1 MFFEA
6 VDHGV
11 NADGANALIGTE
23 TVNKTA
29 MSHSE
34 HKGHGIGAIM
44 LLSASLIWGVAFVA
58 QSAGMQYV
66 GPYTFTAVRSALAA
80 IGLGILILIL
90 DHKGIKSKN
99 TDKKVL
105 WQAGII
111 LGVVMTIASNLQQ
124 IGLVTTSAG
133 KAGFITS
140 LYIVLVPVFGL
151 FVKRRPHPMLWVS
164 VMIALVGLY
173 FLSIR
178 GDFSMSTGDL
188 LVLASAVAFTFQI
201 LLVDHFSPRVDII
214 RLNLIQFSV
223 MAILSFVPMMALEQ
237 PSISAISDA
246 WLPIVYAGLFSGCGA
261 YTLQMMGQRRVEP
274 ATASL
279 LLSPENVFSAL
290 AGWAILGQTLTARE
304 LAGCAMVFLAII
316 SSQLPWRKWFGK
328 RQAAAEPVVAQVAVE
343 EIVG

>member
-1 MFFEA
+1 
-6 VDHGV
+6 
-11 NADGANALIGTE
+11 
-23 TVNKTA
+23 
-29 MSHSE
+29 
-34 HKGHGIGAIM
+34 M

-80 IGLGILILIL
+80 IGLGILVLIL
-90 DHKGIKSKN
+90 DRTGMKSKN

-105 WQAGII
+105 WRAGII

-124 IGLVTTSAG
+124 VGLVTTSAG

-151 FVKRRPHPMLWVS
+151 FLKKRPHPMLWIS
-164 VMIALVGLY
+164 VAIALIGLY

-178 GDFSMSTGDL
+178 GNFSMSHGDF
-188 LVLASAVAFTFQI
+188 LVLISAFAFTVQI
-201 LLVDHFSPRVDII
+201 LLVDHFSPKVDII

-223 MAILSFVPMMALEQ
+223 MAILSIAPMMVLEK
-237 PSISAISDA
+237 PTVGAVSDA
-246 WLPIVYAGLFSGCGA
+246 WLTIVYAGLFSGCGA

-274 ATASL
+274 TTASL

-290 AGWAILGQTLTARE
+290 AGWAILGQTLTGRE
-304 LAGCAMVFLAII
+304 LVGCALVFVAIM
-316 SSQLPWRKWFGK
+316 SSQLPWKKWFAK
-328 RQAAAEPVVAQVAVE
+328 RAVTQAAALAQVATE
-343 EIVG
+343 EIAR

>member
-1 MFFEA
+1 MP
-6 VDHGV
+6 
-11 NADGANALIGTE
+11 
-23 TVNKTA
+23 
-29 MSHSE
+29 HSE

-58 QSAGMQYV
+58 QSAGMAYV

-90 DHKGIKSKN
+90 DKKGISPQGKDQK
-99 TDKKVL
+99 TL
-105 WQAGII
+105 WRAGII
-111 LGVVMTIASNLQQ
+111 LGIVMTIASNLQQ

-151 FVKRRPHPMLWVS
+151 FLRRRPHPMLWIS
-164 VMIALVGLY
+164 VLIALVGLY

-178 GDFSMSTGDL
+178 GDFSMSGGDL

-201 LLVDHFSPRVDII
+201 LLVDHFSPKVDII
-214 RLNLIQFSV
+214 RLNCIQFSV
-223 MAILSFVPMMALEQ
+223 MAILSFVPMMLLEQ
-237 PSISAISDA
+237 PKMPAIADA

-261 YTLQMMGQRRVEP
+261 YTLQMLGQRRVEP
-274 ATASL
+274 TAASL

-290 AGWAILGQTLTARE
+290 AGWALLGQTLTARE
-304 LAGCAMVFLAII
+304 LLGCALVFAAII
-316 SSQLPWRKWFGK
+316 TSQLPWKKWFGK
-328 RQAAAEPVVAQVAVE
+328 RVALPEQAAVEPVQSEV
-343 EIVG
+343 

>member
-1 MFFEA
+1 
-6 VDHGV
+6 
-11 NADGANALIGTE
+11 
-23 TVNKTA
+23 

-34 HKGHGIGAIM
+34 HKGHGIGAAM

-66 GPYTFTAVRSALAA
+66 GPYTFTAVRSVLAA
-80 IGLGILILIL
+80 IGLGILIFVL
-90 DHKGIKSKN
+90 DRTNMKSKN
-99 TDKKVL
+99 NDKKVL
-105 WQAGII
+105 WRAGII

-151 FVKRRPHPMLWVS
+151 FLKRHPHPMLWVS
-164 VMIALVGLY
+164 VLIALVGLY

-178 GDFSMSTGDL
+178 GDFSMSQGDL

-201 LLVDHFSPRVDII
+201 LLVDHYSPKVDII
-214 RLNLIQFSV
+214 RLNCIQFSV
-223 MAILSFVPMMALEQ
+223 MAILSFVPMMVLEQ
-237 PSISAISDA
+237 PKIGAISDA

-261 YTLQMMGQRRVEP
+261 YTLQMLGQRRVEP
-274 ATASL
+274 TTASL

-290 AGWAILGQTLTARE
+290 AGWVILGQKLTARE
-304 LAGCAMVFLAII
+304 LLGCALVFIAII

-328 RQAAAEPVVAQVAVE
+328 QAVAQEALPETVVQTDA
-343 EIVG
+343 

>member
-1 MFFEA
+1 M
-6 VDHGV
+6 
-11 NADGANALIGTE
+11 E
-23 TVNKTA
+23 TVNKT

-34 HKGHGIGAIM
+34 HKGHGIGAAM

-80 IGLGILILIL
+80 IGLGILVLIL
-90 DHKGIKSKN
+90 DKTSLKSKN
-99 TDKKVL
+99 TDKKTL
-105 WQAGII
+105 WRAGII

-151 FVKRRPHPMLWVS
+151 FIRKRPHPMLWIS
-164 VMIALVGLY
+164 VLVALVGLY

-201 LLVDHFSPRVDII
+201 LLVDHFSPKVDII

-223 MAILSFVPMMALEQ
+223 MAILSFVPMMVLEQ
-237 PSISAISDA
+237 PKVSAISDA
-246 WLPIVYAGLFSGCGA
+246 WLTIVYAGLFSGCGA
-261 YTLQMMGQRRVEP
+261 YTLQMLGQRRVEP
-274 ATASL
+274 TTASL

-290 AGWAILGQTLTARE
+290 AGWVILGQRLSARE
-304 LAGCAMVFLAII
+304 LVGCALVFIAII
-316 SSQLPWRKWFGK
+316 SSQLPWRAWFGK
-328 RQAAAEPVVAQVAVE
+328 KAASAEAVPAPIIHPE
-343 EIVG
+343 D

>member
-1 MFFEA
+1 
-6 VDHGV
+6 
-11 NADGANALIGTE
+11 
-23 TVNKTA
+23 

-34 HKGHGIGAIM
+34 HKGHGIGAAM

-80 IGLGILILIL
+80 IGLGILVLIL
-90 DHKGIKSKN
+90 DKTSLKSKN
-99 TDKKVL
+99 TDKKTL
-105 WQAGII
+105 WRAGII

-151 FVKRRPHPMLWVS
+151 FIRKRPHPMLWIS
-164 VMIALVGLY
+164 VLVALVGLY

-201 LLVDHFSPRVDII
+201 LLVDHFSPKVDII

-223 MAILSFVPMMALEQ
+223 MAILSFVPMMVLEQ
-237 PSISAISDA
+237 PKVSAISDA
-246 WLPIVYAGLFSGCGA
+246 WLTIVYAGLFSGCGA
-261 YTLQMMGQRRVEP
+261 YTLQMLGQRRVEP
-274 ATASL
+274 TTASL

-290 AGWAILGQTLTARE
+290 AGWVILGQRLSARE
-304 LAGCAMVFLAII
+304 LVGCALVFIAII
-316 SSQLPWRKWFGK
+316 SSQLPWRAWFGK
-328 RQAAAEPVVAQVAVE
+328 KAASAEAVPAPIIHPE
-343 EIVG
+343 D

>member
-1 MFFEA
+1 
-6 VDHGV
+6 
-11 NADGANALIGTE
+11 
-23 TVNKTA
+23 

-34 HKGHGIGAIM
+34 HKGHGIGAAM

-90 DHKGIKSKN
+90 DKTSLKSKN
-99 TDKKVL
+99 TDKKTL
-105 WQAGII
+105 WRAGII

-151 FVKRRPHPMLWVS
+151 FIRKKPHPMLWIS
-164 VMIALVGLY
+164 VLIALVGLY

-201 LLVDHFSPRVDII
+201 LLVDHFSPKVDII
-214 RLNLIQFSV
+214 RLNCIQFSV
-223 MAILSFVPMMALEQ
+223 MAILSFVPMMVFEQ
-237 PSISAISDA
+237 PKVSAISDA
-246 WLPIVYAGLFSGCGA
+246 WLTIVYAGLFSGCGA
-261 YTLQMMGQRRVEP
+261 YTLQMLGQRRVEP
-274 ATASL
+274 TTASL

-290 AGWAILGQTLTARE
+290 AGWAILGQRLTARE
-304 LAGCAMVFLAII
+304 LAGCALVFVAII
-316 SSQLPWRKWFGK
+316 SSQLPWRTWFGK
-328 RQAAAEPVVAQVAVE
+328 KAVSVE
-343 EIVG
+343 AVPAPIIHPED

>member
-1 MFFEA
+1 MP
-6 VDHGV
+6 
-11 NADGANALIGTE
+11 
-23 TVNKTA
+23 
-29 MSHSE
+29 HSE
-34 HKGHGIGAIM
+34 HKGHGLGAIM

-58 QSAGMQYV
+58 QSAGMAYV

-90 DHKGIKSKN
+90 DKKGISPQGKDQK
-99 TDKKVL
+99 TL
-105 WQAGII
+105 WRAGII

-151 FVKRRPHPMLWVS
+151 FLRRRPHPMLWVS
-164 VMIALVGLY
+164 VLIALVGLY

-178 GDFSMSTGDL
+178 GDFSMSGGDL

-201 LLVDHFSPRVDII
+201 LLVDHFSPKVDII
-214 RLNLIQFSV
+214 RLNCIQFCV
-223 MAILSFVPMMALEQ
+223 MAILSFVPMMLLEQ
-237 PSISAISDA
+237 PKMPAIADA

-261 YTLQMMGQRRVEP
+261 YTLQLLGQRRVEP
-274 ATASL
+274 AAASL

-290 AGWAILGQTLTARE
+290 AGWAILGQMLTGRE
-304 LAGCAMVFLAII
+304 LLGCALVFAAII
-316 SSQLPWRKWFGK
+316 TSQLPWKKWFGK
-328 RQAAAEPVVAQVAVE
+328 RAALPAQALAEPVPS
-343 EIVG
+343 EI

>member
-1 MFFEA
+1 M
-6 VDHGV
+6 
-11 NADGANALIGTE
+11 T
-23 TVNKTA
+23 
-29 MSHSE
+29 HSE
-34 HKGHGIGAIM
+34 HKGHGIGAAM

-66 GPYTFTAVRSALAA
+66 GPYTFTAVRSVLAA
-80 IGLGILILIL
+80 IGLGILIFVL
-90 DHKGIKSKN
+90 DRTNMKSKN
-99 TDKKVL
+99 NDKKVL
-105 WQAGII
+105 WRAGII

-151 FVKRRPHPMLWVS
+151 FLKRHPHPMLWVS
-164 VMIALVGLY
+164 VLIALVGLY

-178 GDFSMSTGDL
+178 GDFSMSQGDL

-201 LLVDHFSPRVDII
+201 LLVDHYSPKVDII
-214 RLNLIQFSV
+214 RLNCIQFSV
-223 MAILSFVPMMALEQ
+223 MAILSFVPMMVLEQ
-237 PSISAISDA
+237 PKIGAISDA

-261 YTLQMMGQRRVEP
+261 YTLQMLGQRRVEP
-274 ATASL
+274 TTASL

-290 AGWAILGQTLTARE
+290 AGWVILGQKLTARE
-304 LAGCAMVFLAII
+304 LLGCALVFIAII

-328 RQAAAEPVVAQVAVE
+328 QAVAQEAANIEALNVAARFFPC
-343 EIVG
+343 

>member
-1 MFFEA
+1 
-6 VDHGV
+6 
-11 NADGANALIGTE
+11 
-23 TVNKTA
+23 

-34 HKGHGIGAIM
+34 HKGHGVGAAM

-80 IGLGILILIL
+80 LGLGILILIL
-90 DHKGIKSKN
+90 DRTSMKSKN

-105 WQAGII
+105 WRAGII

-151 FVKRRPHPMLWVS
+151 FIKKRPHPMLWIS
-164 VMIALVGLY
+164 VLIALVGLY

-178 GDFSMSTGDL
+178 GDFSMSQGDL

-201 LLVDHFSPRVDII
+201 LLVDHYSPKVDII
-214 RLNLIQFSV
+214 RLNCIQFSV
-223 MAILSFVPMMALEQ
+223 MAILSFVPMMVLEQ
-237 PSISAISDA
+237 PKIGAISDA
-246 WLPIVYAGLFSGCGA
+246 WLTIVYAGLFSGCGA
-261 YTLQMMGQRRVEP
+261 YTLQMLGQRRVEP
-274 ATASL
+274 TAASL
-279 LLSPENVFSAL
+279 LLSPENVFAAL
-290 AGWAILGQTLTARE
+290 AGWAILGQNLTARE
-304 LAGCAMVFLAII
+304 LLGCALVFAAII
-316 SSQLPWRKWFGK
+316 TSQLPWRKWLARRK
-328 RQAAAEPVVAQVAVE
+328 PAAEALSAEAVHTDA
-343 EIVG
+343 

>member
-1 MFFEA
+1 
-6 VDHGV
+6 
-11 NADGANALIGTE
+11 
-23 TVNKTA
+23 
-29 MSHSE
+29 
-34 HKGHGIGAIM
+34 M

-66 GPYTFTAVRSALAA
+66 GPYTFTAVRSVLAA
-80 IGLGILILIL
+80 IGLGILIFVL
-90 DHKGIKSKN
+90 DRTNMKSKN
-99 TDKKVL
+99 NDKKVL
-105 WQAGII
+105 WRAGII

-151 FVKRRPHPMLWVS
+151 FLKRHPHPMLWVS
-164 VMIALVGLY
+164 VLIALVGLY

-178 GDFSMSTGDL
+178 GDFSMSQGDL

-201 LLVDHFSPRVDII
+201 LLVDHYSPKVDII
-214 RLNLIQFSV
+214 RLNCIQFSV
-223 MAILSFVPMMALEQ
+223 MAILSFVPMMVLEQ
-237 PSISAISDA
+237 PKIGAISDA

-261 YTLQMMGQRRVEP
+261 YTLQMLGQRRVEP
-274 ATASL
+274 TTASL

-290 AGWAILGQTLTARE
+290 AGWVILGQKLTARE
-304 LAGCAMVFLAII
+304 LLGCALVFIAII

-328 RQAAAEPVVAQVAVE
+328 QAVAQEALPETVVQTDA
-343 EIVG
+343 

>member
-1 MFFEA
+1 
-6 VDHGV
+6 
-11 NADGANALIGTE
+11 
-23 TVNKTA
+23 

-34 HKGHGIGAIM
+34 HKGHGIGAAM

-66 GPYTFTAVRSALAA
+66 GPYTFTAVRSVLAA
-80 IGLGILILIL
+80 IGLGILIFVL
-90 DHKGIKSKN
+90 DRTNMKSKN
-99 TDKKVL
+99 NDKKVL
-105 WQAGII
+105 WRAGII

-151 FVKRRPHPMLWVS
+151 FLKRHPHPMLWVS
-164 VMIALVGLY
+164 VLIALVGLY

-178 GDFSMSTGDL
+178 GDFSMSQGDL

-201 LLVDHFSPRVDII
+201 LLVDHYSPKVDII
-214 RLNLIQFSV
+214 RLNCIQFSV
-223 MAILSFVPMMALEQ
+223 MAILSFVPMMVLEQ
-237 PSISAISDA
+237 PKIGAISDA

-261 YTLQMMGQRRVEP
+261 YTLQMLGQRRVEP
-274 ATASL
+274 TTASL

-290 AGWAILGQTLTARE
+290 AGWVILGQKLTARE
-304 LAGCAMVFLAII
+304 LLGCALVFIAII

-328 RQAAAEPVVAQVAVE
+328 QAVAQEALPAKAVQPDA
-343 EIVG
+343 